1 MTTDNQRMKELIKEL
16 HNAISSDKIIN
27 TIEVIE
33 CLLRAK
39 EQIKELDGFDKWCE
53 ELNDE

>member
-1 MTTDNQRMKELIKEL
+1 MNTDKQRMKELVKEL
-16 HNAISSDKIIN
+16 HHAISTDKIIN

-39 EQIKELDGFDKWCE
+39 EQIKGCNQ
-53 ELNDE
+53 ND